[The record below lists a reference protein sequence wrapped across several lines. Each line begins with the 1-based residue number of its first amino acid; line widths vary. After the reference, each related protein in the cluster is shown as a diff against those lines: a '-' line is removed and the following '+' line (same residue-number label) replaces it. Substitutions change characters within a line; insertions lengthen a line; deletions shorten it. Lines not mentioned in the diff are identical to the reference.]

1 MSVPNVWA
9 VGRRQERFARAMAK
23 KADERFGDVLFYGV
37 ILLLIYL
44 VYRVFEPFLVPL
56 GWAAVFAVIFH
67 SLNER
72 FGKKWGRKL
81 SASLSTAG
89 VTLILIV
96 PALLLMILFVRE
108 GIDATR
114 DMQASMAAGEYGG
127 FNRAWGWIASHV
139 AAHSAVDLPGL
150 VRQGASRFGEYLASK
165 LGAVLRNIVLF
176 LFELFVMLFA
186 LFYFFLDGEVIMER
200 IRRFL
205 PFEEAVK
212 EKMLAEARDLI
223 SASVTTSLIIASVQG
238 VLCGGAFAI
247 VGVSSSLFWGVVMG
261 FLSLLPVV
269 GAWPVWIPATIWL
282 FSTGHF
288 LRALLLIGIC
298 GGLGSGIDSI
308 LRPVILGGRSSL
320 NGLLVFISVLGGIA
334 VFGVLGVVLGPIV
347 VATAVGVLDVYS
359 EQERRN
365 GAAAEAE

>member
-1 MSVPNVWA
+1 MAKNA
-9 VGRRQERFARAMAK
+9 GERF
-23 KADERFGDVLFYGV
+23 EDVFFYGV

-44 VYRVFEPFLVPL
+44 VYLVFEPFLVPL

-67 SLNER
+67 SLNKRLEQS
-72 FGKKWGRKL
+72 WGRNL
-81 SASLSTAG
+81 AAALSTAG
-89 VTLILIV
+89 VTFILIV
-96 PALLLMILFVRE
+96 PALLLMVLFVRE

-114 DMQASMAAGEYGG
+114 DIQASMAAGEFGG
-127 FNRAWGWIASHV
+127 FNRVWGWIAAHV
-139 AAHSAVDLPGL
+139 AAQSAMDLPGL
-150 VRQGASRFGEYLASK
+150 VRQGASRLGEYLASE

-176 LFELFVMLFA
+176 LFELVVMLFA
-186 LFYFFLDGEVIMER
+186 LFYILRDGEAIMKR
-200 IRRFL
+200 IRLFL
-205 PFEEAVK
+205 PFEEAMR

-223 SASVTTSLIIASVQG
+223 FASVTTSLVIAAVQG

-247 VGVSSSLFWGVVMG
+247 VGVSSALFWGVVMA

-269 GAWPVWIPATIWL
+269 GAWPVWIPATVWL
-282 FSTGHF
+282 FSTGHI

-298 GGLGSGIDSI
+298 GGLGATIDNI
-308 LRPVILGGRSSL
+308 LRPLLLGGRSSL

-359 EQERRN
+359 EKDLTN
-365 GAAAEAE
+365 DVASAAE